1 MTDGTDDGRL
11 FEWYRTYIGEP
22 DREIDV
28 YLGFTLFF
36 AGIGFGIAAFVI
48 GAAGQL
54 TGAGGPSADFIYR
67 KTAIAVGMLA
77 LPATLSSVV
86 VLLPVSKRAVY
97 GAAAGSAVSLVG
109 VSLFIWAYPYSWAR
123 PPGPT
128 YSVQVLFIYGIGI
141 AALLA
146 ATGGALVAYHIDQ
159 AKPRPSDF
167 TEEDADD
174 DEPEETIS
182 DEQIESDI
190 ESAMEGVDLTWGG
203 VERTEGSDL
212 TIRAGESDVDMDM
225 AGLDVEA
232 ERVHRSSVD
241 EQVQGLAMMKGGQK
255 KTDRSKSTVDNQTN
269 KLAELRKQKREEEE
283 QQASQEEEAKLGGLL
298 ERIAAFL
305 GRN

>member
-11 FEWYRTYIGEP
+11 FEWYRAYIGEP
-22 DREIDV
+22 DREVDV
-28 YLGFTLFF
+28 YLGFALFF

-48 GAAGQL
+48 GAIGQV
-54 TGAGGPSADFIYR
+54 TGAGGASADFIYR
-67 KTAIAVGMLA
+67 EAAIATGMLA

-109 VSLFIWAYPYSWAR
+109 LGGFIWAYPYQWAR

-128 YSVQVLFIYGIGI
+128 YSVQVLFIYGVGL

-146 ATGGALVAYHIDQ
+146 ATGGALVAYHIDR
-159 AKPRPSDF
+159 AKPRPGDF
-167 TEEDADD
+167 TAED
-174 DEPEETIS
+174 EETGEEIT
-182 DEQIESDI
+182 DEQIEQDI
-190 ESAMEGVDLTWGG
+190 ESAMEDVDLTWGG

-212 TIRAGESDVDMDM
+212 KIRPSEGEVDMDIQGM
-225 AGLDVEA
+225 DVEA

-241 EQVQGLAMMKGGQK
+241 EQVQGLAMVKGGQK
-255 KTDRSKSTVDNQTN
+255 TTDRSESTVDDQTN
-269 KLAELRKQKREEEE
+269 KLAELRKQKREE
-283 QQASQEEEAKLGGLL
+283 AKQEDGDETVLGRVLD
-298 ERIAAFL
+298 RIATAL

>member
-11 FEWYRTYIGEP
+11 FEWYRAYIGEP
-22 DREIDV
+22 DREVDV
-28 YLGFTLFF
+28 YLGFALFF

-54 TGAGGPSADFIYR
+54 TGAGGESADFIYR
-67 KTAIAVGMLA
+67 EAALAAGLLA
-77 LPATLSSVV
+77 LPTTLSSVV

-109 VSLFIWAYPYSWAR
+109 LGLFIWAYPYSWAR

-128 YSVQVLFIYGIGI
+128 YSVQVLFIYGVGL

-146 ATGGALVAYHIDQ
+146 ATGGALVTYHIDR
-159 AKPRPSDF
+159 AKPRPGDF
-167 TEEDADD
+167 TAEDGETGEEI
-174 DEPEETIS
+174 T

-190 ESAMEGVDLTWGG
+190 ESAMEDVDLTWGG

-212 TIRAGESDVDMDM
+212 KIRTSETEAEMD
-225 AGLDVEA
+225 ATGLDVEA

-241 EQVQGLAMMKGGQK
+241 DQVAGLANVKGGQK
-255 KTDRSKSTVDNQTN
+255 ETERSESTVDDQTN
-269 KLAELRKQKREEEE
+269 KLAELRKQKREEAKREK
-283 QQASQEEEAKLGGLL
+283 EEETVLSSLL
-298 ERIAAFL
+298 DRIATVL

>member
-22 DREIDV
+22 DREVDV
-28 YLGFTLFF
+28 YLGFALFF

-54 TGAGGPSADFIYR
+54 TGAGGPSANFIYR
-67 KTAIAVGMLA
+67 EAALAVGMLA

-86 VLLPVSKRAVY
+86 VLLPVSRRAVY
-97 GAAAGSAVSLVG
+97 GAAAGSAISLVG
-109 VSLFIWAYPYSWAR
+109 LGLFVWAYPYSWAAG
-123 PPGPT
+123 PGPT
-128 YSVQVLFIYGIGI
+128 YSIYVLFIYGLGL

-146 ATGGALVAYHIDQ
+146 ATGGALVAYHIDR
-159 AKPRPSDF
+159 AKPRPGDF
-167 TEEDADD
+167 TAADG
-174 DEPEETIS
+174 EAGEQVS

-190 ESAMEGVDLTWGG
+190 ESAMSEVDLTWGG
-203 VERTEGSDL
+203 VERSEGSDL
-212 TIRAGESDVDMDM
+212 KIRSSEDETDMDV

-241 EQVQGLAMMKGGQK
+241 EQVAGLAMVKGGQK
-255 KTDRSKSTVDNQTN
+255 TTDRSESTVDHQTDR
-269 KLAELRKQKREEEE
+269 LAELRKRKKEEA
-283 QQASQEEEAKLGGLL
+283 ASQEEETVLGGLL
-298 ERIAAFL
+298 DRVAAAL

>member
-11 FEWYRTYIGEP
+11 FEWYRAYIGEP
-22 DREIDV
+22 DREVDV
-28 YLGFTLFF
+28 YLGFALFF

-48 GAAGQL
+48 GAIGQV
-54 TGAGGPSADFIYR
+54 TGAGGASADFIYR
-67 KTAIAVGMLA
+67 EAAIATGMLA

-109 VSLFIWAYPYSWAR
+109 LGGFIWAYPYQWAR

-128 YSVQVLFIYGIGI
+128 YSVQVLFIYGVGL

-146 ATGGALVAYHIDQ
+146 ATGGALVAYHIDR
-159 AKPRPSDF
+159 AKPRPGDF
-167 TEEDADD
+167 TAED
-174 DEPEETIS
+174 EETGEEIT
-182 DEQIESDI
+182 DEQIQQDI
-190 ESAMEGVDLTWGG
+190 ESAMEDVDLTWGG

-212 TIRAGESDVDMDM
+212 KIRPSEGEGDMDIQGM
-225 AGLDVEA
+225 DVEA

-241 EQVQGLAMMKGGQK
+241 EQVQGLAMVKGGQK
-255 KTDRSKSTVDNQTN
+255 TTDRSESTVDDQTN
-269 KLAELRKQKREEEE
+269 KLAELRKQKREE
-283 QQASQEEEAKLGGLL
+283 AKQEDGDETVLSRVLD
-298 ERIAAFL
+298 RIATAL

>member
-22 DREIDV
+22 DREVDV
-28 YLGFTLFF
+28 HLGFALFF

-48 GAAGQL
+48 GAIGQL
-54 TGAGGPSADFIYR
+54 TGAGGASADFIYR
-67 KTAIAVGMLA
+67 KAAIATGMLA

-97 GAAAGSAVSLVG
+97 GAAAGSAISLVG
-109 VSLFIWAYPYSWAR
+109 VGLFVWAYPYRWAR

-128 YSVQVLFIYGIGI
+128 YSVQVLFVYGVGL

-146 ATGGALVAYHIDQ
+146 ATGGALVAYHIDR
-159 AKPRPSDF
+159 AKPRPADF
-167 TEEDADD
+167 SAGD
-174 DEPEETIS
+174 DEGGEEIT

-190 ESAMEGVDLTWGG
+190 ESAMEDVDLTWGG

-212 TIRAGESDVDMDM
+212 KIRTSETEAEMD
-225 AGLDVEA
+225 ASGLDVEA
-232 ERVHRSSVD
+232 ERVTRSGVD
-241 EQVQGLAMMKGGQK
+241 EQVQGLAMVKGGQK
-255 KTDRSKSTVDNQTN
+255 TTDRSSSTVDDQTN
-269 KLAELRKQKREEEE
+269 KLAELREQKREEE
-283 QQASQEEEAKLGGLL
+283 ANQEEETVLGNLL
-298 ERIAAFL
+298 DRIASLL

>member
-11 FEWYRTYIGEP
+11 FEWYRAYIGEP
-22 DREIDV
+22 DREVDV
-28 YLGFTLFF
+28 YLGFALFF

-48 GAAGQL
+48 GAIGQV
-54 TGAGGPSADFIYR
+54 TGAGGASADFIYR
-67 KTAIAVGMLA
+67 EAAIATGMLA

-109 VSLFIWAYPYSWAR
+109 LSGFIWAYPYQWAR

-128 YSVQVLFIYGIGI
+128 YSVQVLFIYGVGL

-146 ATGGALVAYHIDQ
+146 ATGGALVAYHIDR
-159 AKPRPSDF
+159 AKPRPGDF
-167 TEEDADD
+167 TAED
-174 DEPEETIS
+174 EETGEEIT
-182 DEQIESDI
+182 DEQIQQDI
-190 ESAMEGVDLTWGG
+190 ESAMEDIDLTWGG

-212 TIRAGESDVDMDM
+212 KIRPSEGEGDMDIQGM
-225 AGLDVEA
+225 DVEA

-241 EQVQGLAMMKGGQK
+241 EQVQGLAMVKGGQK
-255 KTDRSKSTVDNQTN
+255 TTDRSESTVDDQTN
-269 KLAELRKQKREEEE
+269 KLAELRKQKREE
-283 QQASQEEEAKLGGLL
+283 AKQEDGDETVLSRVLD
-298 ERIAAFL
+298 RIATAL